1 MSNVHPPSV
10 TQELL
15 EEKYQI
21 AARTSLAKAQK
32 AVNSRNFAPCPQGCP
47 QAPLS
52 PQTNLAR
59 QIIMIRKKIEIL
71 APAKNLYQGMAAVN
85 AGADAVYIGAHV
97 FGARTNAANSLEDI
111 AEMVRYAHLFKA
123 KVLVAV
129 NTILYD
135 HELEACRQLIWEL
148 YNIGVDAL
156 IIQDMSILEM
166 DLPPI
171 VLHASTQA
179 NNRDAQH
186 VKFLADA
193 GIKRVVLARE
203 LNLNQIREIHE
214 ASAVDLEFFVTGA
227 LCVSFS
233 GNCYMS
239 VANGERSANR
249 GSCAQNCRLPY
260 QLIDGAGTTLIENSH
275 LLSIKDLDLS
285 NELPNLIRAGISSF
299 KIEGRLKDI
308 VYVKNNTSY
317 LRKKLDTFLEAHPDQ
332 YQKASSGRTFYQFEP
347 GLDRSF
353 NRGYTDYFVNQRHA
367 KIGSWESP
375 KSKGQ
380 YIGKLLE
387 IKANGY
393 RIENCEHLSNGDGL
407 YFVNEEGVGD
417 GVLVNLIVNELVV
430 PNELKRMPVGTDIYR
445 NLDAEFNR
453 MLEKE
458 NSAVRKIGVKM
469 RFSETETGF
478 LLHVV
483 DEDGHACANALE
495 TPKEPA
501 KNADGLLE
509 NIQRNLAKTGNTPFI
524 ADEVA
529 VEFSQNWFLP
539 NSKVNE
545 IRRQTLEQLAELR
558 IREYRREEHVLVKT
572 EHPYPV
578 KALDFTYNVSNKLAR
593 SFYQHHGVTDIEKAF
608 ELQWDPGKSRVMVTK
623 YCVKYELGKCPRYQR
638 ETMGTR
644 LAEPLTL
651 KHGEIEYKLKFNCKP
666 CEMEIWEKD
675 AEFEM
680 EED

>member
-1 MSNVHPPSV
+1 
-10 TQELL
+10 
-15 EEKYQI
+15 
-21 AARTSLAKAQK
+21 
-32 AVNSRNFAPCPQGCP
+32 
-47 QAPLS
+47 
-52 PQTNLAR
+52 
-59 QIIMIRKKIEIL
+59 
-71 APAKNLYQGMAAVN
+71 MAAIN
-85 AGADAVYIGAHV
+85 AGADAVYMGAHL
-97 FGARTNAANSLEDI
+97 FGARTNATNSVEDI
-111 AEMVRYAHLFKA
+111 AEMVKYAHLFKA
-123 KVLVAV
+123 KVLVTV

-135 HELEACRQLIWEL
+135 NELEPCRKLIWEL
-148 YNIGVDAL
+148 YRIGVDAI
-156 IIQDMSILEM
+156 IIQDMGLLEM

-171 VLHASTQA
+171 AIHASTQA
-179 NNRDAQH
+179 NNRDAAH

-203 LNLNQIREIHE
+203 LNLDQIKEIHE
-214 ASAVDLEFFVTGA
+214 ATDVELEFFVTGA

-260 QLIDGAGTTLIENSH
+260 QLIDGKGNTLIENSH

-285 NELPNLIRAGISSF
+285 DELPNLIKAGICSF

-317 LRKKLDTFLEAHPDQ
+317 LRKRLDAFLEANADM
-332 YQKASSGRTFYQFEP
+332 YEKASSGRTFYNYEP
-347 GLDRSF
+347 ELGRSF

-380 YIGKLLE
+380 YIGQLLE

-393 RIENCEHLSNGDGL
+393 VIENSELLNNGDGL
-407 YFVNEEGVGD
+407 YFINEQGVAD
-417 GVLVNLIVNELVV
+417 GALVNIIVNDIVV
-430 PNELKRMPVGTDIYR
+430 PNQLKPLPIGTEIYR

-453 MLEKE
+453 MVENE

-469 RFSETETGF
+469 LLTDTETGF
-478 LLHVV
+478 SLQVT
-483 DEDGHACANALE
+483 DEDGHTATAYLE
-495 TPKEPA
+495 APKEPA
-501 KNADGLLE
+501 KNTAGLIE
-509 NIQRNLAKTGNTPFI
+509 NIKQNLSKTGNTPFA
-524 ADEVA
+524 ADEIEVN
-529 VEFSQNWFLP
+529 FLRKWFLP

-545 IRRQTLEQLAELR
+545 IRRTALEQLAETR
-558 IREYRREEHVLVKT
+558 IKEYQREGQPIVKT

-578 KALDFTYNVSNKLAR
+578 KELDFTYNVSNKLAR
-593 SFYQHHGVTDIEKAF
+593 AFYKRHGVTEIEKAF

-623 YCVKYELGKCPRYQR
+623 YCVKYELGKCARFQR
-638 ETMGTR
+638 ATMGEKV
-644 LAEPLTL
+644 AEPLTL
-651 KHGEIEYKLKFNCKP
+651 KHGEVEYKLKFNCKP

-675 AEFEM
+675 AELVL

>member
-1 MSNVHPPSV
+1 M
-10 TQELL
+10 
-15 EEKYQI
+15 
-21 AARTSLAKAQK
+21 
-32 AVNSRNFAPCPQGCP
+32 
-47 QAPLS
+47 
-52 PQTNLAR
+52 
-59 QIIMIRKKIEIL
+59 RKKIEIL
-71 APAKNLYQGMAAVN
+71 APAKNLYQGMAAIN
-85 AGADAVYIGAHV
+85 AGADAVYMGAHM
-97 FGARTNAANSLEDI
+97 FGARTNATNSVEDI
-111 AEMVRYAHLFKA
+111 AQMVNYAHLFKA
-123 KVLVAV
+123 KVLVTV

-135 HELEACRQLIWEL
+135 NELEPCRKLIWEL
-148 YNIGVDAL
+148 YRIGVDAI
-156 IIQDMSILEM
+156 IIQDMGLLEM

-171 VLHASTQA
+171 AIHASTQA
-179 NNRDAQH
+179 NNRDAAH

-193 GIKRVVLARE
+193 GIKKVVLARE
-203 LNLNQIREIHE
+203 LNLDQIREIHE
-214 ASAVDLEFFVTGA
+214 ATDVELEFFVTGA

-260 QLIDGAGTTLIENSH
+260 QLIDGKGNTLIENSH

-285 NELPNLIRAGISSF
+285 DELPNLIKAGICSF

-317 LRKKLDTFLEAHPDQ
+317 LRKRLDAFLEAHVDT
-332 YQKASSGRTFYQFEP
+332 YEKASSGRTFYNYEP
-347 GLDRSF
+347 ELGRSF
-353 NRGYTDYFVNQRHA
+353 NRGYTDYFVNHRHA

-393 RIENCEHLSNGDGL
+393 VIENYELLNNGDGL
-407 YFVNEEGVGD
+407 YFINEQGIAD
-417 GVLVNLIVNELVV
+417 GALVNIIVNDLVV
-430 PNELKRMPVGTDIYR
+430 PNELKSLPIGTEIFR

-453 MLEKE
+453 MVENE

-469 RFSETETGF
+469 LFKDTETGF
-478 LLHVV
+478 SLQLI
-483 DEDGHACANALE
+483 DEDGHTHTAYLN

-501 KNADGLLE
+501 KNTVGLID
-509 NIQRNLAKTGNTPFI
+509 NIKQNLSKTGNTPFV
-524 ADEVA
+524 ADEIEVDFA
-529 VEFSQNWFLP
+529 EKWFLP

-545 IRRQTLEQLAELR
+545 IRRTALEQLRE
-558 IREYRREEHVLVKT
+558 IRVRDYQREGQPIVKT

-578 KALDFTYNVSNKLAR
+578 KELDFTYNVSNKLAR
-593 SFYQHHGVTDIEKAF
+593 TFYKRHGVTDIEKAF

-623 YCVKYELGKCPRYQR
+623 YCVKYELGKCARFQR
-638 ETMGTR
+638 ATMGEKV
-644 LAEPLTL
+644 AEPLTL
-651 KHGEIEYKLKFNCKP
+651 KHGTVEYKLKFNCKP

-675 AEFEM
+675 AELVL